1 MFRSIRRRLVLSYV
15 LLALLAVS
23 VVGLLAV
30 SLVYSAAR
38 ARELEDLTANAEA
51 VARQAADLLWPV
63 IQVTELTRLTQ
74 TAAFLGD
81 MRVRI
86 LDESGQALV
95 DSGIPSTAS
104 SLIWIVPPAGNQLDD
119 YRGNGMPMMMMPGMK
134 MPAGDEW
141 QALIS
146 ENFPPGTVLR
156 IVERR
161 YGLWGSR
168 FTIEAV
174 QVEKGLLEISPELS
188 DAKSRSERVV
198 TVPVGS
204 STAPLGF
211 VELSAGPDVWG
222 ELVGT
227 ILRALLLAGG
237 GAAALAVILGLVI
250 SQRLTSPLR
259 SLTDTAG
266 RMGAGEL
273 SVRAQVEQ
281 QDEIG
286 ELAGQFNQMAQEL
299 EASFTQLQAERDA
312 LRRFIADAS
321 HELRTP
327 VTALKNFVALLQGPA
342 AGDPQ
347 AQREF
352 LAESAL
358 QIERLEWIT
367 QNLLDLSR
375 IDAGLVE
382 LELGEHSAAELV
394 EAAAALF
401 RSAAEAKEIHFIVS
415 PVEEG
420 LSLRCDRNRLEIA
433 LSNLLDNA
441 IKFTPAGGQVELGA
455 GVHGGGIE
463 FWVKD
468 SGPGIDTEDLP
479 HIFERFYRGHSHS
492 AGGSGLGLAIVK
504 SAVEAQGGQV
514 WVESQA
520 GAGAHFRVR
529 FGVTPDSA

>member
-23 VVGLLAV
+23 VVGLLAA

-38 ARELEDLTANAEA
+38 AQEYEDLTANAEA
-51 VARQAADLLWPV
+51 VARQAAELMWPV
-63 IQVTELTRLTQ
+63 IQVTELSRLTQ

-86 LDESGQALV
+86 LDDSGQALV
-95 DSGIPSTAS
+95 DSGIPSAAS
-104 SLIWIVPPAGNQLDD
+104 NLIWIVPPAGSQLDKN
-119 YRGNGMPMMMMPGMK
+119 GETGMPMMMMPGMK
-134 MPAGDEW
+134 MPGGDEW

-146 ENFPPGTVLR
+146 ENLPPGTVLR

-168 FTIEAV
+168 FSIEAV
-174 QVEKGLLEISPELS
+174 QVGEGLLEISPEQTET
-188 DAKSRSERVV
+188 KSRSERIV

-204 STAPLGF
+204 TTEPLGY

-237 GAAALAVILGLVI
+237 GAAALALILGLVM

-259 SLTDTAG
+259 SLADTAG

-286 ELAGQFNQMAQEL
+286 ELAGQFNQMAAEL
-299 EASFTQLQAERDA
+299 EASFSQLQAERDA
-312 LRRFIADAS
+312 LRLFIADAS

-347 AQREF
+347 AQQEF

-382 LELGEHSAAELV
+382 LDLGEHSAAELV

-401 RSAAEAKEIHFIVS
+401 RNAAEAKEIHFIVS

-441 IKFTPAGGQVELGA
+441 IKFTPGGGQVEIGA
-455 GVHGGGIE
+455 GRRDDGIE

-468 SGPGIDTEDLP
+468 SGPGIDAEDQP
-479 HIFERFYRGHSHS
+479 HIFERFYRGRNQSVS
-492 AGGSGLGLAIVK
+492 GSGLGLAIVK

-514 WVESQA
+514 WVESQP
-520 GAGAHFRVR
+520 GEGAHFRVR
-529 FGVTPDSA
+529 FEFKPD